1 MMGNIS
7 KVSLNYI
14 LLIIAPAVLLFN
26 NYELTFVVWLFI
38 AFITIEKKYSFQF
51 FKIISCF
58 LLILIISII
67 TDLLFYQ
74 NNLYYKIRDLAY
86 LLKPILGLLIGYN
99 LSKKMQIKTFD
110 YLIKCGFF
118 LALIHNVLVI
128 ITVLRFTTLS
138 VAKIREYC
146 GYFNDFEP
154 YIFLLILFNEQFN
167 IVLSKQKKQFYS
179 LIIGTSIFFYLS
191 RTNFIQFV
199 VLLLAIKGYLI
210 VNKKSLKILLYVFSF
225 SLIGYFIIYQYN
237 PRRSGSAFDEFL
249 YKIKISPYEAFKTKI
264 NEDKWKD
271 FNDNFRSFENIK
283 TVNQIFNGDVQP
295 AITGNGL
302 GATVDVGRKMWT
314 NDGTFVR
321 YYPVLHNAFSTV
333 LLKSG
338 LLGIFIYCLSIYFV
352 GQKKFKNLNNSLINN
367 INSLLFGSAVFL
379 IFSSWVFMGFYLKL
393 DNKAIIIGM
402 LIAYREFIA
411 NKLEKRIV

>member
-1 MMGNIS
+1 MMGKIS

-14 LLIIAPAVLLFN
+14 LLIIATAVMLFN
-26 NYELTFVVWLFI
+26 NYELTFIVWLLI
-38 AFITIEKKYSFQF
+38 AFITTEKNYSFQF
-51 FKIISCF
+51 IKILSCF
-58 LLILIISII
+58 ILILIISIL
-67 TDLLFYQ
+67 TDLFFYQ

-99 LSKKMQIKTFD
+99 LSKKMKLKTFD
-110 YLIKCGFF
+110 YLIKCGFV
-118 LALIHNVLVI
+118 LALIHNVLVV
-128 ITVLRFTTLS
+128 ITILRFTTLS

-154 YIFLLILFNEQFN
+154 YILLLILFNEQFN
-167 IVLSKQKKQFYS
+167 IVLSKQKKQLYC
-179 LIIGTSIFFYLS
+179 LIIGVSIFFYLS

-199 VLLLAIKGYLI
+199 ILLLAIKGYLI
-210 VNKKSLKILLYVFSF
+210 VNKKSLKIILYVLSF
-225 SLIGYFIIYQYN
+225 SLIGYSLIYQYN
-237 PRRSGSAFDEFL
+237 PRRNGKAFDEFL
-249 YKIKISPYEAFKTKI
+249 YKIKITPYEAFKTKI
-264 NEDKWKD
+264 NEDDWKD

-283 TVNQIFNGDVQP
+283 TFNQVFNGEVQP

-302 GATVDVGRKMWT
+302 GATVDIGRRMWT

-338 LLGIFIYCLSIYFV
+338 LLGILIYCLSIYYV
-352 GQKKFKNLNNSLINN
+352 GEKKFKNLNNSVVNN
-367 INSLLFGSAVFL
+367 INLLLFGSAIFL

-393 DNKAIIIGM
+393 DNKSIIIGM

-411 NKLEKRIV
+411 NKLDKRIV